1 MKPQNIK
8 PATKAI
14 IEEIEKI
21 KKTGFTK
28 KELNIT
34 QNYII
39 SNLIM
44 DMEDTEFKTEFY
56 AEQLFNYS
64 KVKTLK
70 QYQTE
75 INSITLSEINKE
87 FKELFTK
94 DIYTFRT

>member
-8 PATKAI
+8 PATKTI

-21 KKTGFTK
+21 KKAGFTK